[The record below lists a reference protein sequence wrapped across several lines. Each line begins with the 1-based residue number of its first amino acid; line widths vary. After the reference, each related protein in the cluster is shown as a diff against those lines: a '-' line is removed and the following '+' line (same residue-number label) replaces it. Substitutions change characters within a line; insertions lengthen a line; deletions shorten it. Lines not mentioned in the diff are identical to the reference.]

1 MEKPLLFISTLL
13 ISTFSFAQFEN
24 FEDWTQNS
32 LLSLDHSETTV
43 YILGMAGE
51 NIVSQVADAVKGGI
65 SF

>member
-32 LLSLDHSETTV
+32 LLSLDDSETTV
-43 YILGMAGE
+43 DQLGMAGE
-51 NIVSQVADAVKGGI
+51 NIVSKVVDAVTGGI

>member
-32 LLSLDHSETTV
+32 LLSLDGSETTV
-43 YILGMAGE
+43 DQLGMAGE
-51 NIVSQVADAVKGGI
+51 NIVSKVIDAVTGGI